1 MVKIRWLKWLS
12 KNYMSD
18 VSPRY
23 WKLEK
28 LANLLAFVFK
38 RIKSFGVPF
47 INGSKN
53 RWGGL
58 YLFVIYIYI
67 YIYIC
72 LHSPVPSHLII
83 LYAIVF
89 FFFFFFFF
97 FLGPRRIHLCG
108 SHTRKSSVYLEKH
121 CAQTRG
127 YYSQEQYNDIFVYLS
142 KNFYTSFR

>member
-1 MVKIRWLKWLS
+1 MIKQELYEWRVPSLLETREISKSSGICIQKDQILWSPFRQWLQEQVRWALPVC
-12 KNYMSD
+12 Y
-18 VSPRY
+18 
-23 WKLEK
+23 
-28 LANLLAFVFK
+28 
-38 RIKSFGVPF
+38 
-47 INGSKN
+47 
-53 RWGGL
+53 
-58 YLFVIYIYI
+58 IYIYI
-67 YIYIC
+67 YIYT
-72 LHSPVPSHLII
+72 HTYMSPVPSHLII

-127 YYSQEQYNDIFVYLS
+127 YYSPEQYNDIFVYLS

>member
-1 MVKIRWLKWLS
+1 MIKQELYEWRVPSLLETREISKSSGICIQKDQILWSPFHQWLQKQVRWALP
-12 KNYMSD
+12 
-18 VSPRY
+18 VC
-23 WKLEK
+23 
-28 LANLLAFVFK
+28 
-38 RIKSFGVPF
+38 
-47 INGSKN
+47 
-53 RWGGL
+53 
-58 YLFVIYIYI
+58 YIYI

-127 YYSQEQYNDIFVYLS
+127 YYSPEQYNDIFVYLS
-142 KNFYTSFR
+142 KNFYTSFG

>member
-1 MVKIRWLKWLS
+1 VRWALP
-12 KNYMSD
+12 
-18 VSPRY
+18 VC
-23 WKLEK
+23 
-28 LANLLAFVFK
+28 
-38 RIKSFGVPF
+38 
-47 INGSKN
+47 
-53 RWGGL
+53 
-58 YLFVIYIYI
+58 YIYI

-83 LYAIVF
+83 LYAIV
-89 FFFFFFFF
+89 FFFFF

-127 YYSQEQYNDIFVYLS
+127 YYSPEQYNDIFVYLS

>member
-1 MVKIRWLKWLS
+1 MIKQELYEWRVPSLLETREISKSSGICIQKDQILWSPFRQWLQEQVRWALP
-12 KNYMSD
+12 
-18 VSPRY
+18 VC
-23 WKLEK
+23 
-28 LANLLAFVFK
+28 
-38 RIKSFGVPF
+38 
-47 INGSKN
+47 
-53 RWGGL
+53 
-58 YLFVIYIYI
+58 YIYI
-67 YIYIC
+67 YM
-72 LHSPVPSHLII
+72 SPVPSHLII

-127 YYSQEQYNDIFVYLS
+127 YYSPEQYNDIFVYLS